1 MTDRVQ
7 ASEEAVRL
15 FQYGSNM
22 ARERF
27 IERIEQEY
35 DRHAPPGTPVV
46 ATLLGPARLDGWRV
60 RANLWSATQERKK
73 QRETPSMAMNQA
85 CRVAN
90 IVRDDGA
97 EVWGALYEIATAL
110 VTRCDGERS
119 VVDRL
124 EGHRT
129 TRDPE
134 NYAKICVTVDLYGE
148 PTTAWTY
155 IGLREAIDR
164 CEQEHPGTVC
174 DPGYVDTVIAGAR
187 SIDVPGEY
195 MKLLSEALG
204 RR

>member
-1 MTDRVQ
+1 VET
-7 ASEEAVRL
+7 VRL

-22 ARERF
+22 DRKRF
-27 IERIEQEY
+27 IERIEEEY
-35 DRHAPPGTPVV
+35 RRHAPPGTPVV
-46 ATLLGPARLDGWRV
+46 ATLLGAARLDGWCL

-73 QRETPSMAMNQA
+73 QRDPSIGDNRA

-90 IVRDDGA
+90 IVREDGA
-97 EVWGALYEIATAL
+97 AVWGALYEIATAL

-134 NYAKICVTVDLYGE
+134 NYAKICVTVDLGGE
-148 PTTAWTY
+148 SRTAWTY

-164 CEQEHPGTVC
+164 CEREHSGTVW
-174 DPGYVDTVIAGAR
+174 DPGYADTIVAGAE
-187 SIDVPGEY
+187 SIGVPDGYLKIVREG
-195 MKLLSEALG
+195 LDHQ
-204 RR
+204 

>member
-1 MTDRVQ
+1 VQ
-7 ASEEAVRL
+7 APEETVRL

-22 ARERF
+22 DRERF
-27 IERIEQEY
+27 IERIEEEY
-35 DRHAPPGTPVV
+35 GRHAPSGTPVV
-46 ATLLGPARLDGWRV
+46 ATLLGAARLDGWCL

-73 QRETPSMAMNQA
+73 RRERSIGDIRA

-90 IVRDDGA
+90 IVREDGA
-97 EVWGALYEIATAL
+97 AVWGALYEIATAL

-134 NYAKICVTVDLYGE
+134 NYAKICVTVDLFGE
-148 PTTAWTY
+148 SATAWTY

-164 CEQEHPGTVC
+164 CEREHPGTVC

-195 MKLLSEALG
+195 MKVLDAALG